1 MTPADRQYDIDLVR
15 SMREQARQVRKRSG
29 KISVTL
35 LQGADRLERLS
46 NSTSVEPL
54 PIADPTQTLD
64 PTQTSDPIQPAST
77 PALVETVREDGRR

>member
-46 NSTSVEPL
+46 NSMPVEPI
-54 PIADPTQTLD
+54 PIPD
-64 PTQTSDPIQPAST
+64 PTQTSDPTQPAST